1 MGKYLFK
8 ISTKL
13 KDEIKDPQGQVVE
26 KISKRLK
33 ISDEINVRV
42 GKYYEIIIFASS
54 LDEAKM
60 MIKKVAE
67 NILSNPIVELY
78 TILSF
83 EEII

>member
-13 KDEIKDPQGQVVE
+13 KDEIKDPQGQVIE

-33 ISDEINVRV
+33 ISDKINVRV